1 MQIDEKMVRDL
12 RKKFEIELN
21 KREIEILQFWRQ
33 EIENLY
39 KRKYESIGSLQV
51 NLKELMERMGNR
63 INLLQKMIKQG

>member
-1 MQIDEKMVRDL
+1 MQIDEKAIRDL

-39 KRKYESIGSLQV
+39 KRKYENIGSLQV
-51 NLKELMERMGNR
+51 NLKELVERMGNR
-63 INLLQKMIKQG
+63 INLLQKMIRQG

>member
-51 NLKELMERMGNR
+51 NLKELMERMDNR

>member
-1 MQIDEKMVRDL
+1 MQIDEKTIRDL
-12 RKKFEIELN
+12 RKKFDLELN

-39 KRKYESIGSLQV
+39 KRKYENIGSLLV

-63 INLLQKMIKQG
+63 INLLQKMIRQG